1 MYKTEFEDIDYK
13 IVEERNTEI
22 KKLSKDMEDLSEI
35 MTDLSAMV
43 YDQGET
49 IESSV
54 KNVENSEI
62 ATLEAVESLIKTE
75 YYVDKSRKIYRN
87 MVIVTSGIGLGAL
100 GFLGG
105 PIIGAITVLS
115 GGMIGSGIAF
125 VTNKF

>member
-35 MTDLSAMV
+35 MTNLSAMV

-54 KNVENSEI
+54 KNIENSEI
-62 ATLEAVESLIKTE
+62 STLEAVESLIKTE

-87 MVIVTSGIGLGAL
+87 IVIVTSGIGLGAR